1 MLKVKSFKIT
11 DDVGMNE
18 LLSKYRIAKNAQIL
32 VSEGNILVPY
42 EDGEPLSSNGLKN
55 LYLEMRNDML
65 LQKNVLEQS
74 MTGLRL
80 QVSKMNIEVMD
91 IKSKMN
97 DTADSTAVREFKK
110 SIDVIENKIKQA
122 QQTIDMNMH
131 EHNRLT
137 TNIEA
142 IDNSVQSVS

>member
-42 EDGEPLSSNGLKN
+42 EDGEPLSNNGLKN

-80 QVSKMNIEVMD
+80 QVSKMNLEIVD
-91 IKSKMN
+91 IKGKI
-97 DTADSTAVREFKK
+97 DATADSTAVREFKK

-131 EHNRLT
+131 EYNRLT

>member
-131 EHNRLT
+131 EYNRLT